1 MFWIVAKLLA
11 ETANQHVDGPIEGFP
26 IDPASLVDDSVAAQH
41 PASISHEQSQDLK
54 FGIGE
59 SEITSPHLSRAYCP
73 IQIEIANPNSLPVV
87 AALPPPQDRLYAGQ
101 KFTRFEWFWQVV
113 VRA

>member
-26 IDPASLVDDSVAAQH
+26 VDPASLVDDSVAAQH
-41 PASISHEQSQDLK
+41 PASISDEQSQDLK

-73 IQIEIANPNSLPVV
+73 IQIEIADPNSLLIL
-87 AALPPPQDRLYAGQ
+87 AAWPSPQDSLHARIKREFGSAISI
-101 KFTRFEWFWQVV
+101 
-113 VRA
+113 